1 MSGEDRSAHAGLNI
15 GRTLELARKER
26 GLSLNQVEQ
35 ATKIRATY
43 LQALER
49 ENFDV
54 LPAVYMQGSLR
65 TYANFLHLDGE
76 AMARELRR
84 RQTSQHEP
92 QGPAHAELQ
101 RGDYFDRSLIFLG
114 GAADVKSQKATE
126 EEDDAGSGSIF
137 ASGNLVYLGSAGFLV
152 LVLVAVA
159 LTLILPEDSQ
169 PEVSQIHK
177 PMISQA
183 PSQVARSGGEEN
195 KRSQPQEDDE
205 QGADDKNDNRQPDQ
219 QTWPDEDDG
228 EPTPTVQ
235 NQVGSQLVQA
245 PPPDATAT
253 PAATPAAP
261 QTPQN
266 APAEQPD
273 AASTPPPPA
282 PPAQGNAAPVD
293 QGGGQLA
300 QAPPPSDARGTGEP
314 TTTSRAPRG
323 NGGFQVQIVVG
334 AEDPVR
340 ITGSPVADR

>member
-26 GLSLNQVEQ
+26 RLSLNQVEQ

-54 LPAVYMQGSLR
+54 LPAVYMQGSLK

-114 GAADVKSQKATE
+114 GAADAKSQKSTE
-126 EEDDAGSGSIF
+126 EDGAGSSSIF
-137 ASGNLVYLGSAGFLV
+137 ASGNLVYLGSAAFLA
-152 LVLVAVA
+152 LLLVAVA
-159 LTLILPEDSQ
+159 FTLILPEDGQ
-169 PEVSQIHK
+169 PEVSQMHE

-195 KRSQPQEDDE
+195 KRPQAQEDHE
-205 QGADDKNDNRQPDQ
+205 QGADDKNDNRQPVQ
-219 QTWPDEDDG
+219 QTQPDGDYS
-228 EPTPTVQ
+228 EPAPTVQ
-235 NQVGSQLVQA
+235 NQVGGQLAQA
-245 PPPDATAT
+245 LPPDAT
-253 PAATPAAP
+253 ATPAAP

-266 APAEQPD
+266 EPAEQPD

-282 PPAQGNAAPVD
+282 PPDRGNAAPVD

-300 QAPPPSDARGTGEP
+300 QAPPPPDARGTREP
-314 TTTSRAPRG
+314 TTTSRGPRG

-340 ITGSPVADR
+340 ITGNPVADR

>member
-26 GLSLNQVEQ
+26 RLSLNQVEQ

-43 LQALER
+43 LRALER

-54 LPAVYMQGSLR
+54 LPAVYMQGSLK

-92 QGPAHAELQ
+92 QGPAHDELQ

-114 GAADVKSQKATE
+114 GAADAKSQKSTE
-126 EEDDAGSGSIF
+126 EDGAGSSSIF
-137 ASGNLVYLGSAGFLV
+137 ASGNLVYLGSAAFLA
-152 LVLVAVA
+152 LLLVAVA

-169 PEVSQIHK
+169 PEVSQIHE

-195 KRSQPQEDDE
+195 KRPQVQEDHE
-205 QGADDKNDNRQPDQ
+205 QGADDKNDNRQPVQ
-219 QTWPDEDDG
+219 QTQPDGDYS
-228 EPTPTVQ
+228 EPAPTVQ
-235 NQVGSQLVQA
+235 NQV
-245 PPPDATAT
+245 
-253 PAATPAAP
+253 
-261 QTPQN
+261 
-266 APAEQPD
+266 
-273 AASTPPPPA
+273 
-282 PPAQGNAAPVD
+282 
-293 QGGGQLA
+293 GGQLA
-300 QAPPPSDARGTGEP
+300 QAPPPPDARGTREP
-314 TTTSRAPRG
+314 TTTSRGPRG

-340 ITGSPVADR
+340 ITGNPVADR